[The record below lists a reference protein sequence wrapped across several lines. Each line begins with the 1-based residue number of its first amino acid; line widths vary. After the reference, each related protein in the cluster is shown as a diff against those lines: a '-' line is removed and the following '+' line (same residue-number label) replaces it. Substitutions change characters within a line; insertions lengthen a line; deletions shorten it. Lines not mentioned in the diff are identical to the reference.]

1 MCESEFKIMIAVIA
15 VIGIGA
21 LIAYLAFEFYKS
33 RDKCPKCGSHNI
45 KDIDRKSNKITQ
57 KSNKITQKS
66 NKITQKCNK
75 CGHKFYVYESFY

>member
-1 MCESEFKIMIAVIA
+1 MTINEFKIVIAVIA

-21 LIAYLAFEFYKS
+21 LIAYLAVEFYKS

-45 KDIDRKSNKITQ
+45 KDIDRKSNKITR
-57 KSNKITQKS
+57 
-66 NKITQKCNK
+66 KCNK